1 MDPMRFEH
9 VTKTIESLNNLLKSS
24 AIDLVTRRHTEEV
37 KRRLERELEVVKS
50 GE

>member
-9 VTKTIESLNNLLKSS
+9 VTKTIESLDSLLKSS
-24 AIDLVTRRHTEEV
+24 AIDLVTRKHTEEV
-37 KRRLERELEVVKS
+37 KRMLERELEVVKS

>member
-9 VTKTIESLNNLLKSS
+9 VTKTIESLDSLLRSS
-24 AIDLVTRRHTEEV
+24 AIDVVTRKHTEEV
-37 KRRLERELEVVKS
+37 KRKLERELDVVNL